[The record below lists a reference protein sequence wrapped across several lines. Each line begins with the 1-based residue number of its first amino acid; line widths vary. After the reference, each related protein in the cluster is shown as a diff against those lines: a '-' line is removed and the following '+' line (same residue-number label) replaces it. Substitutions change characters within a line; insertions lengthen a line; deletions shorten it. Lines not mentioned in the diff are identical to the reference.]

1 MRVEPPVSLG
11 RPCLCGCVFPNK
23 NMTFSLLYTTF
34 VPKYMTLLQKPR
46 ELRKFVVVLN
56 LYVITIVF
64 TNLSLT
70 EG

>member
-1 MRVEPPVSLG
+1 
-11 RPCLCGCVFPNK
+11 
-23 NMTFSLLYTTF
+23 
-34 VPKYMTLLQKPR
+34 MTLLQKPR